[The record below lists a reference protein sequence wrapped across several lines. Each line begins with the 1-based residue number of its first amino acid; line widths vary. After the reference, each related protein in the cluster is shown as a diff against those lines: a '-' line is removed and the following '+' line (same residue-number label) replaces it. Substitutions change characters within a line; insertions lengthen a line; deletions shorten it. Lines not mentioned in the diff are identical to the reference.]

1 MSDLKKVQQAAR
13 SELRC
18 ALKKLSNAA
27 VQLDLHFEAGSLQ
40 VLAMVMTD
48 DNEAMRQEYFAFSND
63 YAKRR
68 SSQLTVELNAMD
80 IPPQISGPIGEA

>member
-48 DNEAMRQEYFAFSND
+48 DNER
-63 YAKRR
+63 
-68 SSQLTVELNAMD
+68 
-80 IPPQISGPIGEA
+80 